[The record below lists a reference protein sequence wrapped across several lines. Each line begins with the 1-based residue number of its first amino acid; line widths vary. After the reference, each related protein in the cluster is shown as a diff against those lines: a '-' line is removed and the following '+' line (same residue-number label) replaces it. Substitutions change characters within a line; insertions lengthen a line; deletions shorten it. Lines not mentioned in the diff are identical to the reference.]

1 MSQRASSLGKLLNS
15 TSVASFVAASIAAAV
30 AASIALAVLAP
41 SVSAQFTAEM
51 EVEFPEGFGLLSN
64 VRELPDGRVL
74 VADPLGQILA
84 ALDMDAGTMD
94 MWGREGGGPR
104 EYRQP
109 DAVYALPGDSTL
121 LVDLGNGR
129 LMVIAPDGSFVR
141 SRPIAVGGGAT
152 PGNPGGMQIAIPRVV
167 DGEGRIYFPLR
178 AFGGSE
184 DSTAI
189 ARVGW
194 ASDVVETVAR
204 YKPREVQQSGSGG
217 RISIQALPMS
227 PEDDWAVGLDGT
239 IALVRAA
246 DYHVDVI
253 HPDGRVSKGPEV
265 DHTRIRPRDAEKQAW
280 LDDAASSGLSI
291 RMSFGGGQQEVQ
303 FSRGGPGGNR
313 SIDDLDWPDRM
324 PSFRSGSTRIDPE
337 GRIWVG
343 RSTRAGEP
351 SLFDIFDGEGR
362 PIAQVTLDPNSSI
375 VGFGADGAL
384 YTTRTD
390 FVGLQWLQ
398 RRRVR

>member
-1 MSQRASSLGKLLNS
+1 MSQRTPSLCRVLIAASVA
-15 TSVASFVAASIAAAV
+15 TSVAIVAA
-30 AASIALAVLAP
+30 P
-41 SVSAQFTAEM
+41 DVSAQLRADI

-64 VRELPDGRVL
+64 VRELPDGKVL

-109 DAVYALPGDSTL
+109 DAVHALPGDSTL

-129 LMVIAPDGSFVR
+129 LTVLAPDGSFVR
-141 SRPIAVGGGAT
+141 TRPITIGEPPSPT
-152 PGNPGGMQIAIPRVV
+152 NPVGMQIAIPQVV
-167 DGEGRIYFPLR
+167 DGEGRIYFAMR
-178 AFGGSE
+178 AFGRTE

-189 ARVGW
+189 ARVGV

-204 YKPREVQQSGSGG
+204 YKPREVQRSESAG
-217 RISIQALPMS
+217 RVSIQAQPMS

-239 IALVRAA
+239 IALVRAE
-246 DYHVDVI
+246 DYHIDVVY
-253 HPDGRVSKGPEV
+253 PDGRVSRGPAV
-265 DHTRIRPRDAEKQAW
+265 DHRRIRPRDDDKQAW
-280 LDDAASSGLSI
+280 LDRGASSGLQV
-291 RMSFGGGQQEVQ
+291 RMTINGGAPDVQ

-313 SIDDLDWPDRM
+313 SINDLDWPDEM
-324 PSFRSGSTRIDPE
+324 PSFRNGSTRIDPE

-343 RSTRAGEP
+343 RTTRAGEP

-362 PIAQVTLDPNSSI
+362 PIGQVTLDPNSSI
-375 VGFGADGAL
+375 AGFGENGAL

>member
-1 MSQRASSLGKLLNS
+1 
-15 TSVASFVAASIAAAV
+15 
-30 AASIALAVLAP
+30 
-41 SVSAQFTAEM
+41 M

-109 DAVYALPGDSTL
+109 DAVHALPGDSTL

-129 LMVIAPDGSFVR
+129 LTVLAPDGSFVR
-141 SRPIAVGGGAT
+141 TRPIAIGEPPSPT
-152 PGNPGGMQIAIPRVV
+152 NPVSMQIAIPQVV
-167 DGEGRIYFPLR
+167 DGAGNIYFAMR
-178 AFGGSE
+178 AFGGTE

-189 ARVGW
+189 ARVGI
-194 ASDVVETVAR
+194 ASDVVEMVAR
-204 YKPREVQQSGSGG
+204 YKPREVQRRESGG
-217 RISIQALPMS
+217 RISIQAQPMS
-227 PEDDWAVGLDGT
+227 SEDDWTVGLDGT
-239 IALVRAA
+239 IALVRAE
-246 DYHVDVI
+246 DYHIDVV
-253 HPDGRVSKGPEV
+253 HPDGRVSHGPAV
-265 DHTRIRPRDAEKQAW
+265 DHRRIRPRDDDKQAW
-280 LDDAASSGLSI
+280 LDGGSSGLQVRLTI
-291 RMSFGGGQQEVQ
+291 NGGASEVQ
-303 FSRGGPGGNR
+303 FSRGGGGGPGDR
-313 SIDDLDWPDRM
+313 SINDLDWPNEM
-324 PSFRSGSTRIDPE
+324 PSFRTGSTRIDPE

-343 RSTRAGEP
+343 RTMRAGEP
-351 SLFDIFDGEGR
+351 SQFDIFDGEGR
-362 PIAQVTLDPNSSI
+362 PIGQVTLDPNSSI
-375 VGFGADGAL
+375 VGFGANGAL